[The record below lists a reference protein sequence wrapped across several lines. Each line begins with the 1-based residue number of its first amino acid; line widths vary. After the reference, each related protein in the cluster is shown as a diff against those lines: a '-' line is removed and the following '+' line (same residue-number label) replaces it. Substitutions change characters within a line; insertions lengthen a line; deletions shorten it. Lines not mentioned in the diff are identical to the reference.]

1 MLFCAMGG
9 ASALRVGPIRL
20 SASQPGAAPA
30 STKALYAQIDTVLRR
45 GQQEG
50 GASRAVT
57 TARALGKRWME
68 MPPAELVEVTLV
80 SGSVLLESYEEG
92 LAILLEAE
100 EGANLNVSGKCYS
113 ALMRLAQ
120 SSGRS
125 EDVLRLLARTRA
137 YGVET
142 TDGQLLG
149 AMRAAASLS
158 DWGAVARLHAELTE
172 GRDAAA
178 ESALELETYAA
189 DPSVLGELAS
199 AAAELAAS
207 SGTSGTSGMSGEASR
222 IRSALPPTPTP
233 REYTLALS
241 LALRAHCERGDLA
254 RVAPLVERMRAQGA
268 RLTPE
273 EYALLLSLARRLR
286 TPAPLLALKPI
297 DLQRSLTAEVEPRV
311 FAVTNR
317 LGLIAAG
324 LGSVER
330 GVVAAAAVAAL
341 LGAAALLSGA
351 LDASDAAA
359 VQDAAWALA
368 ATDTASTATAS
379 ASTSTAT
386 ALEPVAAMAAA
397 MPPKDPFGADVAALL
412 Y

>member
-207 SGTSGTSGMSGEASR
+207 SGTSGTSGTSGEASR

-297 DLQRSLTAEVEPRV
+297 DFQRSLTAEVEPRV

-351 LDASDAAA
+351 LEASDAAA

-368 ATDTASTATAS
+368 ATDTASTAS